1 MSNFPIR
8 KEDAIVFG
16 EIVDDKFQE
25 YDKKIFVFLPSTI
38 ERQKFTAQI
47 QNAHY
52 LTRLANLNDVFLNLT
67 GYQIEVGT

>member
-25 YDKKIFVFLPSTI
+25 YD
-38 ERQKFTAQI
+38 
-47 QNAHY
+47 
-52 LTRLANLNDVFLNLT
+52 NLNRQFSILH
-67 GYQIEVGT
+67 I